1 MDKAF
6 GDDKEGKML
15 LADRVAIIT
24 GGAKGIGKGIAL
36 RFAEEGCAIVIAD
49 IDQKS
54 ANETLAEVNK
64 KGSQGLALACDATD
78 IKQVRATV
86 DKAISRFDKV
96 DILVN
101 NAGGMTAPPT
111 PIEEM
116 PEADWDKVLK
126 LNLKSLFL
134 FSKAVVPHMKKRK
147 YGRIINLSSA
157 AAVNPPAHC
166 IHYHTAKMGIIGFTL
181 DLAYTL
187 APFNICVN
195 VLLPGPVRTDFYNT
209 ILGKLTEKEKDVFFD
224 ELGKG
229 DIPLQRIGTTEDVA
243 GAALFLASELSA
255 YVTGDTLFVS
265 GGSPLRPIQTPI
277 QKTLDK

>member
-1 MDKAF
+1 
-6 GDDKEGKML
+6 ML

-36 RFAEEGCAIVIAD
+36 KFAEEGCAVVIAD

-54 ANETLAEVNK
+54 AEATLAEITA
-64 KGSQGLALACDATD
+64 KGGKGLALACDALD
-78 IKQVRATV
+78 IKQVKATV
-86 DKAISRFDKV
+86 DKTISQFGKI

-101 NAGGMTAPPT
+101 NAGGMAVDPK

-116 PEADWDKVLK
+116 PEADWDRVLT

-134 FSKAVVPHMKKRK
+134 FSRAVVPQMKKQK

-157 AAVNPPAHC
+157 AAINPPAHC
-166 IHYHTAKMGIIGFTL
+166 IHYHTAKAGIIGFTL

-195 VLLPGPVRTDFYNT
+195 VLLPGPVRTDFYDPM
-209 ILGKLTEKEKDVFFD
+209 LSKLSEKEKDAFFD
-224 ELGKG
+224 ELGKVE
-229 DIPLQRIGTTEDVA
+229 IPLQRTGTPEDVA
-243 GAALFLASELSA
+243 GAALFLASELA
-255 YVTGDTLFVS
+255 TYVTGDALLVS

>member
-1 MDKAF
+1 
-6 GDDKEGKML
+6 ML
-15 LADRVAIIT
+15 LDDRVAIIT

-36 RFAEEGCAIVIAD
+36 KFAREGCTVVIAD
-49 IDQKS
+49 IDRKS
-54 ANETLAEVNK
+54 AEATLAEITK
-64 KGSQGLALACDATD
+64 KGGKGTALACDALD
-78 IKQVRATV
+78 IKQVKAVV
-86 DKAISRFDKV
+86 DEVIGSYGKI

-101 NAGGMTAPPT
+101 NTGGMATSPK
-111 PIEEM
+111 PIEDM
-116 PEADWDKVLK
+116 PETDWDKVIT

-134 FSKAVVPHMKKRK
+134 FSKAVVPHMKQRK

-181 DLAYTL
+181 DLAYAL
-187 APFNICVN
+187 APYGICVN
-195 VLLPGPVRTDFYNT
+195 VLLPGPVRTDFYDP
-209 ILGKLTEKEKDVFFD
+209 ILGKLSEKEKDVFFD

-243 GAALFLASELSA
+243 NAALFLASELSA
-255 YVTGDTLFVS
+255 YVTGDTLLVS
-265 GGSPLRPIQTPI
+265 GGSPLRPVQTPI

>member
-1 MDKAF
+1 
-6 GDDKEGKML
+6 ML

-36 RFAEEGCAIVIAD
+36 KFAAEGCRVVIAD

-54 ANETLAEVNK
+54 AEATLAEVTK
-64 KGSQGLALACDATD
+64 KGGKGIALSCDALD
-78 IKQVRATV
+78 IKQVRAVV
-86 DKAISRFDKV
+86 DKTISSYGKI

-111 PIEEM
+111 PIEDM
-116 PEADWDKVLK
+116 PEADWDKVLT
-126 LNLKSLFL
+126 LNLKSVFL
-134 FSKAVVPHMKKRK
+134 FSKAVVPQMKKQK

-181 DLAYTL
+181 DLAYAL
-187 APFNICVN
+187 APYGICVN
-195 VLLPGPVRTDFYNT
+195 VLLPGPVRTDFYDT
-209 ILGKLTEKEKDVFFD
+209 ILGNLSDQEKDVFFE

-243 GAALFLASELSA
+243 NAALFLASELSS
-255 YVTGDTLFVS
+255 YITGTSMLVS
-265 GGSPLRPIQTPI
+265 GGSPLRPSQTPI

>member
-1 MDKAF
+1 
-6 GDDKEGKML
+6 ML

-36 RFAEEGCAIVIAD
+36 KFAAEGCAVVIAD

-54 ANETLAEVNK
+54 AGETLAQITK
-64 KGSQGLALACDATD
+64 KGGKGIALACDALD
-78 IKQVRATV
+78 DKQVRAAV
-86 DKAISRFDKV
+86 DKAISHFDKV

-101 NAGGMTAPPT
+101 NAGGMPAAPT
-111 PIEEM
+111 PIEDM
-116 PEADWDKVLK
+116 PEADWDKVLT

-134 FSKAVVPHMKKRK
+134 FSKAVVPHMKKQK

-181 DLAYTL
+181 DLAHTL

-195 VLLPGPVRTDFYNT
+195 VLLPGPVRTDFYDPM
-209 ILGKLTEKEKDVFFD
+209 LGKLSEKEKDAFFD

-229 DIPLQRIGTTEDVA
+229 DIPLQRTGTPEDVA
-243 GAALFLASELSA
+243 GAALFLASELAS
-255 YVTGDTLFVS
+255 YVTGDALLVS
-265 GGSPLRPIQTPI
+265 GGSPLRPIHTPI

>member
-1 MDKAF
+1 
-6 GDDKEGKML
+6 ML

-36 RFAEEGCAIVIAD
+36 KFAEEGCAVVIAD
-49 IDQKS
+49 IDLKNAS
-54 ANETLAEVNK
+54 ATLAEVTQ
-64 KGSQGLALACDATD
+64 KGGKGLALACDALD
-78 IKQVRATV
+78 DKQVRATV
-86 DKAISRFDKV
+86 DKVIAQFGKI

-101 NAGGMTAPPT
+101 NAGGMPAPPI
-111 PIEEM
+111 PIEDM
-116 PEADWDKVLK
+116 PEADWDKVLT

-134 FSKAVVPHMKKRK
+134 FSKAVVPQMKKQK

-181 DLAYTL
+181 DLAHTL

-195 VLLPGPVRTDFYNT
+195 VLLPGPVRTDFYDPM
-209 ILGKLTEKEKDVFFD
+209 LGKLTEKEKDVFFD

-229 DIPLQRIGTTEDVA
+229 DIPLQRTGTPEDVA
-243 GAALFLASELSA
+243 NAALFLASELAS
-255 YVTGDTLFVS
+255 YVTGDTLLVS
-265 GGSPLRPIQTPI
+265 GGSPLRPVQTPI

>member
-1 MDKAF
+1 
-6 GDDKEGKML
+6 ML

-36 RFAEEGCAIVIAD
+36 KFAEEGCAIVIAD

-54 ANETLAEVNK
+54 AEETLAQITQ
-64 KGSQGLALACDATD
+64 KGGKGLALACNALND
-78 IKQVRATV
+78 KQVKAAV
-86 DKAISRFDKV
+86 DKTVAEFGKI

-101 NAGGMTAPPT
+101 NAGGMLVAPK

-116 PEADWDKVLK
+116 PEADWDKVLT

-134 FSKAVVPHMKKRK
+134 FSRAVVPQMKKRK

-181 DLAYTL
+181 DLAHTL

-195 VLLPGPVRTDFYNT
+195 VLLPGPVKTDFYDPM
-209 ILGKLTEKEKDVFFD
+209 LGKLSEKEKDAFFD

-229 DIPLQRIGTTEDVA
+229 DIPLQRVGTIEDVA
-243 GAALFLASELSA
+243 GAALFLASELAS
-255 YVTGDTLFVS
+255 YVTGDALLVS

>member
-1 MDKAF
+1 
-6 GDDKEGKML
+6 ML

-36 RFAEEGCAIVIAD
+36 KFAAGGCAVVIAD
-49 IDQKS
+49 IDAKS
-54 ANETLAEVNK
+54 AGETLAQITK
-64 KGSQGLALACDATD
+64 KGGKGLALACDVLD
-78 IKQVRATV
+78 IKQVRAAV
-86 DKAISRFDKV
+86 DKTISQFGKV

-101 NAGGMTAPPT
+101 NAGGMPAAPT
-111 PIEEM
+111 PIEDM
-116 PEADWDKVLK
+116 PEADWDKVLT

-134 FSKAVVPHMKKRK
+134 FSKAVVPHMKQRK

-157 AAVNPPAHC
+157 AAINPPAHC

-181 DLAYTL
+181 DLAHTL

-195 VLLPGPVRTDFYNT
+195 VLLPGPVRTDFYDT
-209 ILGKLTEKEKDVFFD
+209 MLGKLTEKEKDVFFD

-229 DIPLQRIGTTEDVA
+229 DIPLQRTGTPEDVA
-243 GAALFLASELSA
+243 NAALFLASELAS
-255 YVTGDTLFVS
+255 YVTGDTLLVS

>member
-1 MDKAF
+1 
-6 GDDKEGKML
+6 ML

-24 GGAKGIGKGIAL
+24 GGAKGIGKGIAFK
-36 RFAEEGCAIVIAD
+36 FAQEGCTVVIAD

-54 ANETLAEVNK
+54 AEATLAELTQ
-64 KGSQGLALACDATD
+64 KGGRGTALACDALD
-78 IKQVRATV
+78 IKQVKAVV
-86 DKAISRFDKV
+86 DKAIGNYGKI

-101 NAGGMTAPPT
+101 NAGGMATPPK
-111 PIEEM
+111 PIEDM
-116 PEADWDKVLK
+116 PEADWDKVLT

-134 FSKAVVPHMKKRK
+134 FSKAVVPHMKQRK

-181 DLAYTL
+181 DLAYAL
-187 APFNICVN
+187 APYGICVN
-195 VLLPGPVRTDFYNT
+195 VLLPGPVRTDFYDP
-209 ILGKLTEKEKDVFFD
+209 ILGKLSEKEKDVFFE

-243 GAALFLASELSA
+243 NAALFLASELAS
-255 YVTGDTLFVS
+255 YVTGDALLVS
-265 GGSPLRPIQTPI
+265 GGSPLRPAQTPI
-277 QKTLDK
+277 QKTLDR

>member
-1 MDKAF
+1 
-6 GDDKEGKML
+6 ML

-24 GGAKGIGKGIAL
+24 GGAKGIGRGIAL
-36 RFAEEGCAIVIAD
+36 KFAEEGCRVVIAD
-49 IDQKS
+49 IDLKS
-54 ANETLAEVNK
+54 ATETLAEVTQK
-64 KGSQGLALACDATD
+64 RGKGTALSCDALD
-78 IKQVRATV
+78 IKQVRAVV
-86 DKAISRFDKV
+86 DKTISSYGKI

-111 PIEEM
+111 PIEDM
-116 PEADWDKVLK
+116 PEADWDKVLN

-134 FSKAVVPHMKKRK
+134 FSKAVVPQMKKRK

-181 DLAYTL
+181 DLAHAL

-195 VLLPGPVRTDFYNT
+195 VLLPGPVRTDFYDT
-209 ILGKLTEKEKDVFFD
+209 ILGNLSDQEKDVFFK

-243 GAALFLASELSA
+243 NAALFLASELSS
-255 YVTGDTLFVS
+255 YVTGDTLLVS
-265 GGSPLRPIQTPI
+265 GGSPLRPSQTPI

>member
-1 MDKAF
+1 
-6 GDDKEGKML
+6 ML
-15 LADRVAIIT
+15 LADRVAIIS

-36 RFAEEGCAIVIAD
+36 KFAEEGCTVVIAD
-49 IDQKS
+49 IDKKS
-54 ANETLAEVNK
+54 AEATLSEITK
-64 KGSQGLALACDATD
+64 KNGKGKAIACDALD
-78 IKQVRATV
+78 IKQVKAAV
-86 DKAISRFDKV
+86 DKTISEFGKI

-101 NAGGMTAPPT
+101 NAGGMAVDPK

-116 PEADWDKVLK
+116 PEADWDRVLT

-134 FSKAVVPHMKKRK
+134 FSKAVVPQMKKQK

-157 AAVNPPAHC
+157 AAINPPAHC
-166 IHYHTAKMGIIGFTL
+166 IHYHTAKAGIIGFTL

-195 VLLPGPVRTDFYNT
+195 VLLPGPVRTDFYDPM
-209 ILGKLTEKEKDVFFD
+209 LAKLSEKEKDDFFD

-229 DIPLQRIGTTEDVA
+229 EIPLRRTGTPEDVA
-243 GAALFLASELSA
+243 GAALFLASDLAA
-255 YVTGDTLFVS
+255 YVTGDALLVS
-265 GGSPLRPIQTPI
+265 GGSPLRPVQTPI

>member
-1 MDKAF
+1 
-6 GDDKEGKML
+6 ML

-36 RFAEEGCAIVIAD
+36 KFAQESCAVVIAD
-49 IDQKS
+49 IDLEK
-54 ANETLAEVNK
+54 ANQTLAEITQ
-64 KGSQGLALACDATD
+64 KGGRGIAIGCDALD
-78 IKQVRATV
+78 DKQVRATV
-86 DKAISRFDKV
+86 DKTIAQFRKI

-101 NAGGMTAPPT
+101 NAGGMPAAPK

-116 PEADWDKVLK
+116 PEADWDKVLT

-134 FSKAVVPHMKKRK
+134 FSRAVVPHMKKRK

-181 DLAYTL
+181 DLAHTL
-187 APFNICVN
+187 APYGICVN
-195 VLLPGPVRTDFYNT
+195 VLLPGPVRTDFYDPM
-209 ILGKLTEKEKDVFFD
+209 LGKLTEKEKDVFFD

-229 DIPLQRIGTTEDVA
+229 DIPMQRTGTPEDVA
-243 GAALFLASELSA
+243 GAALFLASELAS
-255 YVTGDTLFVS
+255 YITGDTLFVS
-265 GGSPLRPIQTPI
+265 GGSPLRPVQTPI
-277 QKTLDK
+277 QKTLDR

>member
-1 MDKAF
+1 
-6 GDDKEGKML
+6 ML
-15 LADRVAIIT
+15 LSDRVAIIT

-36 RFAEEGCAIVIAD
+36 RFAEEGCTVVIAD
-49 IDQKS
+49 IDLKN
-54 ANETLAEVNK
+54 ATETLAQAINK
-64 KGSQGLALACDATD
+64 GGKGIALACDATD
-78 IKQVRATV
+78 IKQVKATV
-86 DKAISRFDKV
+86 DKAISHFDKV

-101 NAGGMTAPPT
+101 NAGGMPAAPT
-111 PIEEM
+111 PIEDM

-181 DLAYTL
+181 DLAHTL
-187 APFNICVN
+187 APYGICVN
-195 VLLPGPVRTDFYNT
+195 ALLPGPVRTDFYDT
-209 ILGKLTEKEKDVFFD
+209 MLGKLTEKEKDVFFD

-229 DIPLQRIGTTEDVA
+229 DIPLQRVGTPEDVA
-243 GAALFLASELSA
+243 NAALFLASELSS
-255 YVTGDTLFVS
+255 YVTGDAMLVS
-265 GGSPLRPIQTPI
+265 GGSPLRPVHTPI
-277 QKTLDK
+277 QKTLDR

>member
-1 MDKAF
+1 
-6 GDDKEGKML
+6 ML

-36 RFAEEGCAIVIAD
+36 KFAQEGCTVVIAD
-49 IDQKS
+49 IDARNADK
-54 ANETLAEVNK
+54 TLAEITE
-64 KGSQGLALACDATD
+64 KGAKGIALAGDATD
-78 IKQVRATV
+78 SKQVKAVV
-86 DKAISRFDKV
+86 DKTIAQFGKI

-111 PIEEM
+111 PIEAM

-126 LNLKSLFL
+126 LNLKGLFL

-147 YGRIINLSSA
+147 YGKVINLSSA
-157 AAVNPPAHC
+157 AALNPPAHC
-166 IHYHTAKMGIIGFTL
+166 IHYHTAKMAIIGFTL

-195 VLLPGPVRTDFYNT
+195 ALLPGPVRTDFYDT
-209 ILGKLTEKEKDVFFD
+209 MLGDMSEKEKDAFFE
-224 ELGKG
+224 ELGRG

-243 GAALFLASELSA
+243 NAALFLASELSS
-255 YVTGDTLFVS
+255 YVTGDTLLVS
-265 GGSPLRPIQTPI
+265 GGSPLRPVQTPI

>member
-1 MDKAF
+1 
-6 GDDKEGKML
+6 ML

-24 GGAKGIGKGIAL
+24 GGAKGIGRGIAL
-36 RFAEEGCAIVIAD
+36 KFAQEGCVVVIAD

-54 ANETLAEVNK
+54 AEETLAEITK
-64 KGSQGLALACDATD
+64 KGGKGTALACDALD
-78 IKQVRATV
+78 IKQVKAV
-86 DKAISRFDKV
+86 ADKAISSYGKI

-101 NAGGMTAPPT
+101 NAGGMTAAPK
-111 PIEEM
+111 PIEDM
-116 PEADWDKVLK
+116 PEADWDKVLT

-134 FSKAVVPHMKKRK
+134 FSKAVVPHMKQRK

-157 AAVNPPAHC
+157 AAINPPAHC

-181 DLAYTL
+181 DLAYAL

-195 VLLPGPVRTDFYNT
+195 VLLPGPVRTDFYDT
-209 ILGKLTEKEKDVFFD
+209 LLGKLSEKEKDVFFE

-229 DIPLQRIGTTEDVA
+229 DIPLQRLGTTEDVA
-243 GAALFLASELSA
+243 NAALFLASELSS
-255 YVTGDTLFVS
+255 YVTGTSMLVS

>member
-1 MDKAF
+1 
-6 GDDKEGKML
+6 
-15 LADRVAIIT
+15 VATIT
-24 GGAKGIGKGIAL
+24 GGAKGIGRGIAL
-36 RFAEEGCAIVIAD
+36 KFAEEGCAVVIAD

-54 ANETLAEVNK
+54 ADKTLAEITQ
-64 KGSQGLALACDATD
+64 KGGKGLALACDALD
-78 IKQVRATV
+78 IKQVRAAV
-86 DKAISRFDKV
+86 DKTIAQFSKI

-101 NAGGMTAPPT
+101 NAGGMAVDPK
-111 PIEEM
+111 PIENM
-116 PEADWDKVLK
+116 PEADWDRVLT

-134 FSKAVVPHMKKRK
+134 FSKAVVPQMKKQK

-157 AAVNPPAHC
+157 AAINPPAHC
-166 IHYHTAKMGIIGFTL
+166 IHYHTAKAGIIGFTL

-195 VLLPGPVRTDFYNT
+195 VLLPGPVRTDFYDPMLT
-209 ILGKLTEKEKDVFFD
+209 KLSEKEKDAFFE

-229 DIPLQRIGTTEDVA
+229 EIPLQRTGTPEDVA
-243 GAALFLASELSA
+243 GAALFLASDMSS
-255 YVTGDTLFVS
+255 YVTGDALLVS

>member
-1 MDKAF
+1 
-6 GDDKEGKML
+6 ML

-36 RFAEEGCAIVIAD
+36 KFAQEGCALVIAD
-49 IDQKS
+49 IDLKN
-54 ANETLAEVNK
+54 ANQTLAEITR
-64 KGSQGLALACDATD
+64 KGGKGIAIVCDALD
-78 IKQVRATV
+78 DKQVRATV
-86 DKAISRFDKV
+86 DKAINQFGKI

-101 NAGGMTAPPT
+101 NAGGMPAAPK
-111 PIEEM
+111 PIEKM
-116 PEADWDKVLK
+116 PEADWDRVLT

-134 FSKAVVPHMKKRK
+134 FSRAVVPHMKKRK

-181 DLAYTL
+181 DLAHTL

-195 VLLPGPVRTDFYNT
+195 VLLPGPVRTDFYDPM
-209 ILGKLTEKEKDVFFD
+209 LSKLTEKEKDVFFE

-229 DIPLQRIGTTEDVA
+229 DIPLQRVGTPEDVA
-243 GAALFLASELSA
+243 GAALFLASELSS
-255 YVTGDTLFVS
+255 YVTGDVLFVS
-265 GGSPLRPIQTPI
+265 GGSPLRPVQTPI
-277 QKTLDK
+277 QKTLDR

>member
-1 MDKAF
+1 MGEVFKT
-6 GDDKEGKML
+6 KEPKML
-15 LADRVAIIT
+15 LDDRVAIIT

-36 RFAEEGCAIVIAD
+36 KFAQEGCTVVIAD

-54 ANETLAEVNK
+54 AEETLAEITQ
-64 KGSQGLALACDATD
+64 KGGKVTALASDALD
-78 IKQVRATV
+78 IKQVKTVV
-86 DKAISRFDKV
+86 DKAIGSYGKI

-101 NAGGMTAPPT
+101 NAGGMATSPK
-111 PIEEM
+111 PIEDM
-116 PEADWDKVLK
+116 PEADWDKVIT

-134 FSKAVVPHMKKRK
+134 FSKAVVPQMKKRK

-181 DLAYTL
+181 DLAYAL

-195 VLLPGPVRTDFYNT
+195 VLLPGPVRTDFYDP
-209 ILGKLTEKEKDVFFD
+209 ILGKLSEKEKDVFFD

-243 GAALFLASELSA
+243 NAALFLASELSA
-255 YVTGDTLFVS
+255 YVTGDTLLVS
-265 GGSPLRPIQTPI
+265 GGSPLRPVQTPI

>member
-1 MDKAF
+1 
-6 GDDKEGKML
+6 ML

-36 RFAEEGCAIVIAD
+36 KFAQEGCAVVIAD
-49 IDQKS
+49 IDDKS
-54 ANETLAEVNK
+54 AEETLAEITQ
-64 KGSQGLALACDATD
+64 KGGKGITLACDALD
-78 IKQVRATV
+78 DKQVRAVV
-86 DKAISRFDKV
+86 DKTIGSYGKI

-101 NAGGMTAPPT
+101 NTGGMLVAPK
-111 PIEEM
+111 PIEDM
-116 PEADWDKVLK
+116 PEADWDKVLA

-134 FSKAVVPHMKKRK
+134 FSKAVVPQMKKQK

-181 DLAYTL
+181 DLAHTL

-195 VLLPGPVRTDFYNT
+195 VLLPGPVRTDFYDPM
-209 ILGKLTEKEKDVFFD
+209 LAKLTEKEKDAFFD
-224 ELGKG
+224 ELGRG
-229 DIPLQRIGTTEDVA
+229 DIPLQRVGTTEDVA
-243 GAALFLASELSA
+243 NAALFLASELSS
-255 YVTGDTLFVS
+255 YVTGDALLVS
-265 GGSPLRPIQTPI
+265 GGSPLRPVQTPI

>member
-1 MDKAF
+1 
-6 GDDKEGKML
+6 ML

-24 GGAKGIGKGIAL
+24 GGAKGIGRGIAL
-36 RFAEEGCAIVIAD
+36 KFAQEGCAVVIAD
-49 IDQKS
+49 IDAREASQ
-54 ANETLAEVNK
+54 TLAEITQ
-64 KGSQGLALACDATD
+64 KGGKGLALSCDALD
-78 IKQVRATV
+78 IKQVRAAV
-86 DKAISRFDKV
+86 DKTIAEFGKI

-101 NAGGMTAPPT
+101 NAGGMAVDPK
-111 PIEEM
+111 PIEDM
-116 PEADWDKVLK
+116 PEADWDKVLA

-181 DLAYTL
+181 DLAHTL

-195 VLLPGPVRTDFYNT
+195 ALLPGPVRTDFYDPM
-209 ILGKLTEKEKDVFFD
+209 LAKLSEKEKDAFFE

-229 DIPLQRIGTTEDVA
+229 DIPLQRTGTPEDVA
-243 GAALFLASELSA
+243 GAALFLASELAS
-255 YVTGDTLFVS
+255 YVTGDALLVS
-265 GGSPLRPIQTPI
+265 GGSPLRPVQTPI